1 MLHLLI
7 TSSPRLSL
15 SLERQL
21 IIIFACLTEH
31 ACFSLLGTSATL
43 PLMWMSRCWSKSLAG
58 ACARVLCGVCMFDL
72 RCTCDCACV
81 CLCVYVCACAV
92 WCVYV
97 CLKMYVCMRVCL
109 CVFVCVRTHVCVC
122 FKGYIVA

>member
-72 RCTCDCACV
+72 GCTCGCACV
-81 CLCVYVCACAV
+81 C
-92 WCVYV
+92 
-97 CLKMYVCMRVCL
+97 VCMCARVL
-109 CVFVCVRTHVCVC
+109 CGVCMLDLRCTCGCVCVPVCVCVRVCCVVCVC
-122 FKGYIVA
+122 LT